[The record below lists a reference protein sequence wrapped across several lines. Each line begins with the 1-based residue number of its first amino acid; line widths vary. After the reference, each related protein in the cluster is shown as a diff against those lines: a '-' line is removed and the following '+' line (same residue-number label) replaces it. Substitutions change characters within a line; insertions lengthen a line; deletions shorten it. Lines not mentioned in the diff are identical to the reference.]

1 MPDREE
7 EDHDELVINRSK
19 DTLNLPSI
27 VNNSIYSNVYGDR
40 TYPYSLGIFDKQ
52 SAATLQKSILAY
64 SMPKA
69 NRFSQEP
76 KYSGE
81 PSYCIDSCFKKNT
94 VKGAGF
100 GFGRKKQF
108 PDWQERNMKE
118 LPAPG
123 IYFDGDTDHHNRGL
137 LSV

>member
-1 MPDREE
+1 
-7 EDHDELVINRSK
+7 
-19 DTLNLPSI
+19 
-27 VNNSIYSNVYGDR
+27 
-40 TYPYSLGIFDKQ
+40 
-52 SAATLQKSILAY
+52 
-64 SMPKA
+64 MPKA
-69 NRFSQEP
+69 NRFNQEP

-123 IYFDGDTDHHNRGL
+123 IYFDGDTDLHNRGPTFG
-137 LSV
+137 LSHKYYEKVLIPREKRQKPSHQPIARSTYILTSELSPIRDPIHK